1 MILVTGGAGN
11 VGANVVRQLLD
22 AGEKV
27 RVITRNPRSRS
38 FPDQVEVVPGD
49 LTRPET
55 LPAALSGVDR
65 VFLFPVFNGSD
76 GFLEAARQADLQH
89 VVLLSSS
96 AVTYSTPGWI
106 GEQHLQLERAVAASG
121 LPWTYVRPD
130 AFMTNDLVWA
140 HQIVNGGVVRGA
152 YGNVATAP
160 IDPRDI
166 AAVAVRALLDQ
177 RVGEAYVLTGPQS
190 LTQIDR
196 VRIIAETIGRPL
208 RFEEVPREQFREQLL
223 LHHGLPTP
231 AVDFLLD
238 QAAARNG
245 KTAQILPTVEE
256 VTGRPA
262 FTYAQW
268 VAHRAA
274 EFDSHP
280 SVADGGRALRFGED
294 RQSCRHAT
302 QTRPSHLPC

>member
-1 MILVTGGAGN
+1 VILVTGGAGN
-11 VGANVVRQLLD
+11 VGAGIVRQLLD
-22 AGEKV
+22 EGEKV
-27 RVITRNPRSRS
+27 RVITRNPSARS

-55 LPAALSGVDR
+55 LPPALSGVGR
-65 VFLFPVFNGSD
+65 AFLFPVLNAID
-76 GFLEAARQADLQH
+76 GFLEAARQANVQQI
-89 VVLLSSS
+89 VLLSSS

-106 GEQHLQLERAVAASG
+106 GEQHLQLERAVAESG
-121 LPWTYVRPD
+121 LPWTFLRPD
-130 AFMTNDLVWA
+130 AFMTNDLDWA

-152 YGNVATAP
+152 YGNAASAP

-166 AAVAVRALLDQ
+166 AAVAVRALLGR

-196 VRIIAETIGRPL
+196 VRIIGETIGRPL
-208 RFEEVPREQFREQLL
+208 RFEEQSREQFREQLL
-223 LHHGLPTP
+223 LHHGLPAP
-231 AVDFLLD
+231 VIDELLD
-238 QAAARNG
+238 QLATREG
-245 KTAQILPTVEE
+245 QPAQITPTVED

-274 EFDSHP
+274 EFDSAP
-280 SVADGGRALRFGED
+280 A
-294 RQSCRHAT
+294 
-302 QTRPSHLPC
+302 

>member
-11 VGANVVRQLLD
+11 VGANLVRQLLD

-27 RVITRNPRSRS
+27 RVITRNPSDRS

-55 LPAALSGVDR
+55 LPTALSGVDR
-65 VFLFPVFNGSD
+65 AFLFPVFNGLD

-130 AFMTNDLVWA
+130 AFMTNDLAWK
-140 HQIVNGGVVRGA
+140 HQIVNGGVVRAA
-152 YGNVATAP
+152 YGNAASAP
-160 IDPRDI
+160 VDPRDI

-177 RVGEAYVLTGPQS
+177 RVGEAYVLTGLQS

-196 VRIIAETIGRPL
+196 VRIIGETIGRPL
-208 RFEEVPREQFREQLL
+208 RFEEQPREQFRKQLL
-223 LHHGLPTP
+223 LHHGLPAP
-231 AVDFLLD
+231 VIDELLD
-238 QAAARNG
+238 QLAARDG

-274 EFDSHP
+274 EFDSAP
-280 SVADGGRALRFGED
+280 A
-294 RQSCRHAT
+294 
-302 QTRPSHLPC
+302 

>member
-27 RVITRNPRSRS
+27 RVITRNPSDRS

-65 VFLFPVFNGSD
+65 AFLFPVYNGLD
-76 GFLEAARQADLQH
+76 GFLEAARRADLQH
-89 VVLLSSS
+89 VVLLSSA
-96 AVTYSTPGWI
+96 AVEFPPPGWI
-106 GEQHLQLERAVAASG
+106 REVHLQLERAVAASG
-121 LPWTYVRPD
+121 LPWTYLRPE
-130 AFMTNDLVWA
+130 AFMTNDLAWK

-152 YGNVATAP
+152 YGNAPTAP

-196 VRIIAETIGRPL
+196 MRIIAETIGRPL
-208 RFEEVPREQFREQLL
+208 RFEEQPREEFREQLL
-223 LHHGLPTP
+223 LYGIPEP
-231 AVDFLLD
+231 AVDHFLDGLATRD
-238 QAAARNG
+238 G
-245 KTAQILPTVEE
+245 KTAPVLPTVEE
-256 VTGRPA
+256 VTGRLA
-262 FTYAQW
+262 VTYAQW
-268 VAHRAA
+268 VARRAA
-274 EFDSHP
+274 EYDSAP
-280 SVADGGRALRFGED
+280 A
-294 RQSCRHAT
+294 
-302 QTRPSHLPC
+302 

>member
-27 RVITRNPRSRS
+27 RVVTRDPSDRS

-49 LTRPET
+49 LTRPDT

-65 VFLFPVFNGSD
+65 AFLFPVHNAVD

-89 VVLLSSS
+89 VVLLSS
-96 AVTYSTPGWI
+96 AAITYATPGWI
-106 GEQHLQLERAVAASG
+106 GEQHLRLEQAVAASG
-121 LPWTYVRPD
+121 LPWTFVRPD
-130 AFMTNDLVWA
+130 AFMTNDLAWTP
-140 HQIVNGGVVRGA
+140 QIANGGVVRGT
-152 YGNVATAP
+152 YGNAAVAP
-160 IDPRDI
+160 VDPRDI

-208 RFEEVPREQFREQLL
+208 RFEEQPRERFRELL
-223 LHHGLPTP
+223 IRHQGLPAP
-231 AVDFLLD
+231 VVDELLD
-238 QAAARNG
+238 QLAERDG
-245 KTAQILPTVEE
+245 KTAQVLPTVEE
-256 VTGRPA
+256 VVGRPA
-262 FTYAQW
+262 FTYAEW

-274 EFDSHP
+274 QFDSP
-280 SVADGGRALRFGED
+280 A
-294 RQSCRHAT
+294 
-302 QTRPSHLPC
+302 